1 MYRTLTNALNGTEV
15 KMKNNI
21 VKIVSG
27 IVFLFCMNAHASTP
41 LVDVEWVKANSCKDG
56 VRVLDIRN
64 PLDGGSRTD
73 YLKGHI
79 PCAVHTDYLNG
90 GWRGLVD
97 NVPGQLPPTDKIAKL
112 IGDLG
117 IDNNTQVVVYHH
129 GKNALDMGSATRVY
143 WTFKVLGH
151 DKVSILNGGYLAYA
165 SNEKNKIEKGNN
177 KVEAKTFKA
186 NLRADMMASA
196 SDVKKAM
203 SDGKT
208 VLVDLRPQHQFIGIN
223 RHPKSKRS
231 GTIPG
236 SKNLPE
242 SWMTVNGGGMF
253 RDKGELTK
261 LYELAKIDPNAEQI
275 NYCNTGHWAS
285 VGWFVNSEIMGNKS
299 SKLYDGSMVE
309 WSAKADLPME
319 SATNF

>member
-1 MYRTLTNALNGTEV
+1 MKKSIIKIFFGLALLVGINAQ
-15 KMKNNI
+15 
-21 VKIVSG
+21 
-27 IVFLFCMNAHASTP
+27 ASTP
-41 LVDVEWVKANSCKDG
+41 LVDVDWVKANSCNEG

-64 PLDGGSRTD
+64 KLDGGSHKD

-79 PCAVHTDYLNG
+79 PCAVHTDYLKG
-90 GWRGLVD
+90 GWRGMVD

-151 DKVSILNGGYLAYA
+151 DKVSILNGGYLAYVK
-165 SNEKNKIEKGNN
+165 SKNKLEKGNN
-177 KVEAKTFKA
+177 KVEAKVFKA
-186 NLRADMMASA
+186 SLREDMLATA
-196 SDVKKAM
+196 SDVKKAIA
-203 SDGKT
+203 DDKT
-208 VLVDLRPQHQFIGIN
+208 VLVDLRPQHQFIGVN
-223 RHPKSKRS
+223 RHPKSKRN
-231 GTIPG
+231 GTIPS

-242 SWMTVNGGGMF
+242 SWMTVNGGGKF

-261 LYELAKIDPNAEQI
+261 LYEIAKIDPNAEQI
-275 NYCNTGHWAS
+275 NFCNTGHWAS

-309 WSAKADLPME
+309 WSAKTDLPME